1 MFTVRKENG
10 PAVGLIVTGT
20 ADLRGPRHPRAI
32 RIDAPDRTFGVRRID
47 DYILASPT
55 AAPPSNSGS
64 QHLRRTT
71 CDRRLLEFA
80 IGEKRDVGTI
90 RRPKGITCP
99 LSGGQKRDSRGT
111 HALHK
116 KHGKPK
122 FLFLR
127 HKNHHCPLPP
137 KSAVTTSQLLLK

>member
-10 PAVGLIVTGT
+10 PAVGLIVTCP

-32 RIDAPDRTFGVRRID
+32 RVDAPDRTFGVRRID
-47 DYILASPT
+47 DDILASPT

-80 IGEKRDVGTI
+80 VGEKRDVGAI
-90 RRPKGITCP
+90 RRPEGITCA
-99 LSGGQKRDSRGT
+99 LSGGQKRDAGGARGT

-116 KHGKPK
+116 EHGKRG
-122 FLFLR
+122 FLFW
-127 HKNHHCPLPP
+127 
-137 KSAVTTSQLLLK
+137 